1 MLTSKKIT
9 LIGVNF
15 YPEDTAIGLYSTDMA
30 RYFVEKGHTVNVVTG
45 FPYYPQWRIKD
56 SYKKKSSFYQEEV
69 DGIRIYRYKQY
80 VPKKP
85 NFIKRIFHLI
95 DFTIGSWF
103 NLFKIKETDIV
114 ISIVPF
120 TSTIL
125 LGWILKKRRKAN
137 LWVHVQDFE
146 FDAALQSGVTKSSKG
161 IKTLIFKILF
171 GIEKWLFS
179 KADIA
184 STISNTMLKKLDR
197 KAKAES
203 FFLPNWIDA
212 NKINPES
219 AQKHA
224 YLNSN
229 KFKILYSGNIGDKQN
244 WEFFLEFIKELDTER
259 TEIIV
264 VGDGAKKEWLLDKI
278 KEYNF
283 VKYFSPVP
291 FEELSDLLCSADLH
305 ILFQKEDVI
314 DTVMPSKL
322 LGMMAS
328 ATPSLVTGNIQ
339 SEVKKVL
346 DESRGGY
353 YLSEANVNQV
363 MNVVNNLVD
372 DKTVSQEMGLKAREY
387 IVNRFSKNKILET
400 LNNKLEEV

>member
-1 MLTSKKIT
+1 MTSKKIT